1 MDRSP
6 DFAHPARVDTI
17 DATQGAP
24 LERLIEAVK
33 AYYAGRAGASLQ
45 WNETEA
51 ALRRATKKAR
61 EKRAEK
67 PPLPP
72 LNEY

>member
-1 MDRSP
+1 MPSSL
-6 DFAHPARVDTI
+6 
-17 DATQGAP
+17 Q
-24 LERLIEAVK
+24 LS
-33 AYYAGRAGASLQ
+33 AGAADEPAIVRIVRVRVQDVADIALPCITVAALQ

-61 EKRAEK
+61 KKHAEK